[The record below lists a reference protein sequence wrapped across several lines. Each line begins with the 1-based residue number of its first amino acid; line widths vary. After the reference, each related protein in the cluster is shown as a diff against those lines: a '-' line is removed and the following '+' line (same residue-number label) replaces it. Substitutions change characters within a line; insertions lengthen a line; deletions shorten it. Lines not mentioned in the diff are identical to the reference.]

1 MTEVVELD
9 GIPKWHGFMSALLK
23 VLSDGQSRTRSDLT
37 KQAMDVAGLT
47 EEQRAVRLNSGG
59 LKAKGRV
66 GWAISH
72 LIAAT
77 ALARPDNA
85 LYVITDVGHQL
96 LSRFPEGLAQ
106 AQLRE
111 IEAYRQHRAEVR
123 AARQTISI
131 APGADVLDED
141 ADPIDAIEAAI
152 DRIKAEV
159 GAELIQRLRE
169 SDPAFFEQAVVDLL
183 LKMGYGGAEQR
194 GRRIGGSGDGGVDG
208 VIDQDALGLDRI
220 YVQAKRYA
228 DGNTVGR
235 ETIQAFVGA
244 LHGVGAT
251 RGVFITTSTFT
262 SGAKQYSENVP
273 SRIILID
280 STRLVSLMIKYRV
293 GVQVKQSYEVVE
305 LDEDFFE

>member
-1 MTEVVELD
+1 MTEATEQD
-9 GIPKWHGFMSALLK
+9 GIPNWHGFMSAILQ
-23 VLSDGQSRTRSDLT
+23 VLADGQPKTRSDLA
-37 KQAMDVAGLT
+37 KLAMDVVGLT
-47 EEQRAVRLNSGG
+47 DEQRAVRVNSGS

-66 GWAISH
+66 GWSLSH

-77 ALARPDNA
+77 ALERPDSA
-85 LYVITDVGHQL
+85 LYVITDVGRQL
-96 LSRFPEGLAQ
+96 LSNNPKGLAQ
-106 AQLRE
+106 SHLRE
-111 IEAYRQHRAEVR
+111 IDAYRRHRAEVS
-123 AARQTISI
+123 AARRAISS
-131 APGADVLDED
+131 ATEADALDED
-141 ADPIDAIEAAI
+141 EDPNDVIDTAM
-152 DRIKAEV
+152 DRINAEV
-159 GAELIQRLRE
+159 GADLIQKLRE
-169 SDPAFFEQAVVDLL
+169 NAPEFFEEAVVDLL

-244 LHGVGAT
+244 LHGVGAS

-262 SGAKQYSENVP
+262 SAARQYAENVP

-280 STRLVSLMIKYRV
+280 AARLVVLMIKYRV
-293 GVQVKQSYEVVE
+293 GVQVKQSYDVVE